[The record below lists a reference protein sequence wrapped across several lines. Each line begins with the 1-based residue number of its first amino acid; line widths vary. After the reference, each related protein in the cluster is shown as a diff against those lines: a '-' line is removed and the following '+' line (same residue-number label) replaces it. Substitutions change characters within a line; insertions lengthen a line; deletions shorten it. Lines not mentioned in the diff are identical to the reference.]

1 MSGNLLSDIS
11 DHLPNFL
18 VINKISTLK
27 KDNIIYKRNYTKI
40 NQEKIVNELQ
50 KTDWSYLSLNCDND
64 PSIIFDSIYDKV
76 IKVID
81 TYAPMEKISKKEA
94 KFNTK
99 PWITTAL
106 KTSIRIKNILYWKFL
121 KNNSAY
127 NHFKYKTYRN
137 KLSILLKVTKRNNY
151 QNYFRSNSSNL
162 KKIWLGIK
170 EIVNLNKK
178 GSRGIP
184 AKLKEGDLEIT
195 NVKEIA
201 NKFNKFFSL
210 IGVNVG
216 NSVNV
221 VDKSPLE
228 YIDNSY
234 PDSFFLSPVTS
245 EEIVIE
251 INNLNTSKSKGPYS
265 IPISLLKVLHSNLC
279 KPLEI
284 LYNCSF
290 NTGIVPNK
298 LKLGKIIP
306 LFKAGCQS
314 CINCYRPIALLSVF
328 DKILEKLMYKRLIR
342 YIENKNILFKNQFG
356 FRSNHSTIQAILS
369 ITDKIQQAIENKKY
383 SSGIFLDLSKAFDT
397 VDHKILLE
405 KLECYGICGIVKN

>member
-1 MSGNLLSDIS
+1 MYTYFMNPQIIQPSRITDHTATLIDNIFLNSVEYDTMSGNLLSDIS
-11 DHLPNFL
+11 DHLRNFL

-27 KDNIIYKRNYTKI
+27 KDNIIYKRNHTKI

-106 KTSIRIKNILYWKFL
+106 KTIRIKSILYRKFL

-137 KLSILLKVTKRNNY
+137 KLSKRNYY

-184 AKLKEGDLEIT
+184 TKLKEGD
-195 NVKEIA
+195 
-201 NKFNKFFSL
+201 
-210 IGVNVG
+210 
-216 NSVNV
+216 
-221 VDKSPLE
+221 
-228 YIDNSY
+228 
-234 PDSFFLSPVTS
+234 
-245 EEIVIE
+245 
-251 INNLNTSKSKGPYS
+251 
-265 IPISLLKVLHSNLC
+265 
-279 KPLEI
+279 
-284 LYNCSF
+284 
-290 NTGIVPNK
+290 
-298 LKLGKIIP
+298 
-306 LFKAGCQS
+306 
-314 CINCYRPIALLSVF
+314 
-328 DKILEKLMYKRLIR
+328 
-342 YIENKNILFKNQFG
+342 
-356 FRSNHSTIQAILS
+356 
-369 ITDKIQQAIENKKY
+369 
-383 SSGIFLDLSKAFDT
+383 
-397 VDHKILLE
+397 
-405 KLECYGICGIVKN
+405 